1 MKFICPVCE
10 TAGDIPEDDSV
21 QPALQ
26 TTCQKCGTG
35 LSIERGTGRAQP
47 LSADRRASG
56 TRPKYETVSVLSMRP
71 SDKGKR
77 DYTAIGIFSVVLTI
91 LVVAGV
97 YFTLNLERGVLNKP
111 LQTFSKWVEEVTQY
125 GKIILGEFQKKR
137 QPKSKQDQLVK
148 KHVRKGYDHYKENR
162 LKKAQDELS
171 QAIEID
177 PENAEAYFWR
187 ARTFI
192 RMGQYDDAIGDLK
205 EVVELNPRYSPA
217 YDNLGWLF
225 MRRNKYDESLT
236 HLNKSIELKSDNGW
250 AHYMRSRIFFKKGDL
265 QKALENAK
273 TACKLGYKDGCNHVK
288 RYESNPVKCRAY
300 INGVLS

>member
-1 MKFICPVCE
+1 MKFICPVCK

-26 TTCQKCGTG
+26 IACRKCGQA
-35 LSIERGTGRAQP
+35 LSIERETGLAQP
-47 LSADRRASG
+47 LSADRRASD
-56 TRPKYETVSVLSMRP
+56 TRPKYETSTVLSMGKR
-71 SDKGKR
+71 DKGKR
-77 DYTAIGIFSVVLTI
+77 DYTAMGIFSVVLTI
-91 LVVAGV
+91 LVAAGV

-111 LQTFSKWVEEVTQY
+111 LETVSKVVEEVSRY
-125 GKIILGEFQKKR
+125 GKIIFGEFQKTR
-137 QPKSKQDQLVK
+137 QPKNQKARLVK
-148 KHVRKGYDHYKENR
+148 KHVREGHDHYKENR
-162 LKKAQDELS
+162 FKKARDELS

-192 RMGQYDDAIGDLK
+192 RMGQYDDAVGDLK
-205 EVVELNPRYSPA
+205 TVVDLDPRSSPA

-225 MRRNKYDESLT
+225 MRRDKYDESLT
-236 HLNKSIELKSDNGW
+236 YLNKSIELKPDNAW

-273 TACKLGYKDGCNHVK
+273 TACKLDYKDACRDAK
-288 RYESNPVKCRAY
+288 IYESQFEEK
-300 INGVLS
+300 G

>member
-1 MKFICPVCE
+1 MKIICPVCK

-21 QPALQ
+21 QPAVQ
-26 TTCQKCGTG
+26 TTCRKCGKA
-35 LSIERGTGRAQP
+35 LSIERETGLAQP
-47 LSADRRASG
+47 LSADRGTSG
-56 TRPKYETVSVLSMRP
+56 TRPEYEMPSVLSMSPR
-71 SDKGKR
+71 DKGKR

-91 LVVAGV
+91 LVAAGV
-97 YFTLNLERGVLNKP
+97 YFSLNLERNVLNKP
-111 LQTFSKWVEEVTQY
+111 FQTVSKMVEEVSQY
-125 GKIILGEFQKKR
+125 GKIIFGEFQKKR
-137 QPKSKQDQLVK
+137 QPKSQQDRLVK

-205 EVVELNPRYSPA
+205 TVVDLNPRYSPA

-225 MRRNKYDESLT
+225 MRRDKYDESLI
-236 HLNKSIELKSDNGW
+236 HLNKSIELQPDSGW

-273 TACKLGYKDGCNHVK
+273 TACKLDYKDACRDAK
-288 RYESNPVKCRAY
+288 SYESQLAEKE
-300 INGVLS
+300 

>member
-1 MKFICPVCE
+1 MKFVCPVCK

-21 QPALQ
+21 QPAVQ
-26 TTCQKCGTG
+26 TICQKCGNA
-35 LSIERGTGRAQP
+35 LSIERRTGQAQS
-47 LSADRRASG
+47 LSADRGTSG
-56 TRPKYETVSVLSMRP
+56 KRPKYETSSVLSMRP
-71 SDKGKR
+71 PGKGKK

-91 LVVAGV
+91 LVATGV

-111 LQTFSKWVEEVTQY
+111 LQAFSKMVEEVSQY
-125 GKIILGEFQKKR
+125 GKIIFGEFQKTR
-137 QPKSKQDQLVK
+137 QPKSQQARSVKQ
-148 KHVRKGYDHYKENR
+148 HVRKGYKHYKENR

-171 QAIEID
+171 LAIEID
-177 PENAEAYFWR
+177 PKNAEAYFWR

-192 RMGQYDDAIGDLK
+192 RMEQYDDAIGDLRA
-205 EVVELNPRYSPA
+205 VVDLNPRYSPA

-236 HLNKSIELKSDNGW
+236 YLNKSIELKPDNGW

-273 TACKLGYKDGCNHVK
+273 TACKLGYKDACRDAK
-288 RYESNPVKCRAY
+288 RYESQLAEK
-300 INGVLS
+300 G

>member
-1 MKFICPVCE
+1 MRFICPACK

-26 TTCQKCGTG
+26 TTCRKCGKA
-35 LSIERGTGRAQP
+35 LSIERETGLAQP
-47 LSADRRASG
+47 LSADRSTSG
-56 TRPKYETVSVLSMRP
+56 TRPKYETSSVLSMRTR
-71 SDKGKR
+71 DKGKR
-77 DYTAIGIFSVVLTI
+77 DYTAIGIFSVVLTL
-91 LVVAGV
+91 LVAAGV
-97 YFTLNLERGVLNKP
+97 YFSLNLERGVLNKP
-111 LQTFSKWVEEVTQY
+111 LETVSKVVEEVSRY
-125 GKIILGEFQKKR
+125 GKIIFGEFQKTR
-137 QPKSKQDQLVK
+137 RPKNQQARLVK
-148 KHVRKGYDHYKENR
+148 KHVRDGYDHYKENR
-162 LKKAQDELS
+162 LKKARDELS

-177 PENAEAYFWR
+177 PQNAEAYFWR

-205 EVVELNPRYSPA
+205 AVVDLNPRSSPA

-236 HLNKSIELKSDNGW
+236 YLNKSIELKPDNAW

-273 TACKLGYKDGCNHVK
+273 TACKLDYKDACRDAK
-288 RYESNPVKCRAY
+288 SYESQIAEK
-300 INGVLS
+300 G